1 MSSER
6 DYIEARFQNLTSGQ
20 QWEQPATAPYGVPEP
35 AAAPYRPPAKAPMTA
50 QSKALLAMVG
60 LAIVG
65 GSAVGVSAYSASSGQ
80 ADVRARELAL
90 QAQQLEVER
99 AKVNAPDAK
108 AEERRVAGFQACIE
122 KAEYDKEVCAQ
133 AFPAPGAQQSGRSL
147 GASNVSSASDSGE
160 GGKIDVT
167 GGLVIAVVVVGGVAF
182 LVRKAGRARNAE

>member
-6 DYIEARFQNLTSGQ
+6 DYIEARFQNLASGQ
-20 QWEQPATAPYGVPEP
+20 EWEQPATAPYGFPEP
-35 AAAPYRPPAKAPMTA
+35 AGAPYRPPAKASMTPQA
-50 QSKALLAMVG
+50 KALLAMVG

-80 ADVRARELAL
+80 ADVRAKELAL

-99 AKVNAPDAK
+99 AKVNTPDAK

-147 GASNVSSASDSGE
+147 GASNVSSVSDSGE
-160 GGKIDVT
+160 GGQINVT
-167 GGLVIAVVVVGGVAF
+167 SGLVIAGVVAGGVAF
-182 LVRKAGRARNAE
+182 LVRRAGRARNAE

>member
-6 DYIEARFQNLTSGQ
+6 DYIEQRFQNLTSGQ
-20 QWEQPATAPYGVPEP
+20 QWEQPAASPYGFPDP

-65 GSAVGVSAYSASSGQ
+65 GSAVGVSAFSASSGQ
-80 ADVRARELAL
+80 ADVRAKELAL

-99 AKVNAPDAK
+99 AKVNIPDAK

-133 AFPAPGAQQSGRSL
+133 AFPAPGAHQSGRSL
-147 GASNVSSASDSGE
+147 EAANVSSVSDSGE
-160 GGKIDVT
+160 GGRIDVT
-167 GGLVIAVVVVGGVAF
+167 GGLVIAVVIVGGVAF

>member
-6 DYIEARFQNLTSGQ
+6 DYIEERFQNLTSG

-35 AAAPYRPPAKAPMTA
+35 AAAPYRPPAKAPMTPQA
-50 QSKALLAMVG
+50 KALLAMVG

>member
-1 MSSER
+1 MDNER
-6 DYIEARFQNLTSGQ
+6 DYIEQRFQNLASGQ
-20 QWEQPATAPYGVPEP
+20 RWEQP
-35 AAAPYRPPAKAPMTA
+35 AAAPYGLPEPVAAPYGPPVKAPMTA
-50 QSKALLAMVG
+50 QTKALLAMVG

-65 GSAVGVSAYSASSGQ
+65 GSAVGVSAYSASSGE
-80 ADVRARELAL
+80 ADVRAKELAL

-99 AKVNAPDAK
+99 AKVNVPDAK

-133 AFPAPGAQQSGRSL
+133 AFPAPGTEQSGRSL
-147 GASNVSSASDSGE
+147 GASNVASVSDSDQ

-167 GGLVIAVVVVGGVAF
+167 GGLVVAVVVVGGVAF